1 MNIAMVA
8 GHCCI
13 RVYKEATVLKKL
25 GYDLTLVS
33 ELIRYEDLFLGTYKF
48 SNISRLKEIIKWL
61 DKKID
66 IWHVHNEPSWYV
78 TVIRSVLPKAR
89 IILDY
94 HDSMYWRV
102 PGDYVSKLSREPM
115 RWYEED
121 VAVDCADAFV
131 VPSESCGKELRTRTK
146 KPIIFLPSAVP
157 LSEYRFMPH
166 HFSGGLVSQGGH
178 NIPADIGSDDPNKNW
193 RNFTDL
199 YKKLTPHK
207 MVYAYSPNV
216 TFDSMD
222 PFDKH
227 YSSLGVK
234 LGKFAYNKLI
244 EQLGQHTWNL
254 VGNTVNAMVWKY
266 ALPNK
271 FFESMAAG
279 VPSVVFNCTE
289 VDKIVNKLGIGI
301 SCKSVD
307 ELVKR
312 WDEHTE
318 KRINLMKIRENF
330 CMEAFIHTLTDLYK
344 KMG

>member
-13 RVYKEATVLKKL
+13 RVYKEANVLKKL

-33 ELIRYEDLFLGTYKF
+33 EIIRYEDHFLGTYKF
-48 SNISRLKEIIKWL
+48 GNTSELKEIIKWL
-61 DKKID
+61 DSKID
-66 IWHVHNEPSWYV
+66 IWHVHNEPTWYV
-78 TVIRSVLPKAR
+78 TLIRSVLPKAK

-94 HDSMYWRV
+94 HDSMYWRIRKDV
-102 PGDYVSKLSREPM
+102 CSERSREPM
-115 RWYEED
+115 RWHEED

-131 VPSESCGKELRTRTK
+131 VPSEECKRELKTRTK

-178 NIPADIGSDDPNKNW
+178 NTPEEVNGTDKDKNW

-199 YKKLTPHK
+199 YKELVPQK
-207 MVYAYSPNV
+207 MVYVFSPSV
-216 TFDSMD
+216 TYEKEN
-222 PFDKH
+222 PFDK
-227 YSSLGVK
+227 YYMSLGVK
-234 LGKFAYNKLI
+234 LGKLPYNKLI

-254 VGNTVNAMVWKY
+254 VGNTVDAQVWKY

-279 VPSVVFNCTE
+279 IPSVVFNCTE
-289 VDKIVNKLGIGI
+289 VEKIVKKFDIGI
-301 SCKSVD
+301 SCKTVD

-312 WDEHTE
+312 WDENTE

-330 CMEAFIHTLTDLYK
+330 CMENFIHTLTDLYK